1 MVKDLSQA
9 ENEIPILINVY
20 TGEVKAGGKHSILK
34 SNGIGSCVV
43 IAAYDSKKKVGAL
56 AHIMVPGAAPGK
68 KVSQRTRYAKN
79 AIKELIEQMTH
90 LGADK
95 DRIETCL
102 VGGGN
107 VLNRNDDTICHEN
120 LASVVKLL
128 HEKGIKIRQRAV
140 GGTKRRT
147 IVLDIEKGCV
157 FYTEGN
163 SKVMLLWKANNEF
176 NIKKDGVHHE
186 G

>member
-1 MVKDLSQA
+1 MKRIID
-9 ENEIPILINVY
+9 VY
-20 TGEVKAGGKHSILK
+20 TGEVKAGDKDTILK

-43 IAAYDSKKKVGAL
+43 VVAYDSIKKVGAL
-56 AHIMVPGAAPGK
+56 AHVMVPGTAPEK
-68 KVSQRTRYAKN
+68 KVTQRTRYAEN
-79 AIKELIEQMTH
+79 AIDELIEQMTY
-90 LGADK
+90 LGADVNHL
-95 DRIETCL
+95 ETCL

-107 VLNRNDDTICHEN
+107 VLNRDDDTICHEN

-147 IVLDIEKGCV
+147 IVFDIEKGRV

-163 SKVMLLWKANNEF
+163 SKEMLLWKAGNEF
-176 NIKKDGVHHE
+176 KIKKE
-186 G
+186 NI